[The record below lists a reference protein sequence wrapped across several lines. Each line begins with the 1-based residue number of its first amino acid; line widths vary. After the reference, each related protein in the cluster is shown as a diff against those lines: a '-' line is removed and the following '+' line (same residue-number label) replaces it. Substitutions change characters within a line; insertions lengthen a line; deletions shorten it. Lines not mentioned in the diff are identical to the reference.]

1 MNNLLIFGVG
11 LIGGSIALESQKKQM
26 FNQVIGVQRE
36 GGTSLS
42 SFVSNG
48 MIDRISEDLNKDI
61 KQADFIVIATP
72 VAQIENILK
81 IIAPSLS
88 QRTIVIDVGSTKSNI
103 MHFAKKE
110 LKEKFSQFVGCH
122 PIAGSERHGPSAAKI
137 NLFKNRDI
145 ILTPENETDPN
156 KLELTSKFW
165 KDLGGIIKTMRPLEH
180 DQIFS
185 TISHIPHLIA
195 YNMVNLIAGK
205 SNTDTLLKFAAS
217 GFKDFSR
224 IAGSSPEVWKD
235 ISLANKVAILN
246 DLDLFVKEINK
257 TALLIKNEDYI
268 ALEKYFD
275 VASKIRKNWSE
286 KN

>member
-48 MIDRISEDLNKDI
+48 MIDRVSEDLNKDI

-72 VAQIENILK
+72 VAQIENIFK

-185 TISHIPHLIA
+185 TVSHIPHLIA

-224 IAGSSPEVWKD
+224 IAASSPEVWKD
-235 ISLANKVAILN
+235 ISLANKAAILN

-268 ALEKYFD
+268 ALERYFD

>member
-42 SFVSNG
+42 TFVSNG

-185 TISHIPHLIA
+185 TVSHIPHLIA

-205 SNTDTLLKFAAS
+205 SNTDTLLEFAAS

-268 ALEKYFD
+268 ALERYFD
-275 VASKIRKNWSE
+275 VASKIRKNWSK

>member
-42 SFVSNG
+42 SFISNG
-48 MIDRISEDLNKDI
+48 MIDRVSEDLNKDI

-72 VAQIENILK
+72 VAQIENILN

-185 TISHIPHLIA
+185 TVSHIPHLIA

-268 ALEKYFD
+268 ALERYFD
-275 VASKIRKNWSE
+275 VASKIRKNWSK

>member
-81 IIAPSLS
+81 IIAPSIS

-185 TISHIPHLIA
+185 TVSHIPHLIA

-268 ALEKYFD
+268 ALERYFD
-275 VASKIRKNWSE
+275 VASKIRKNWSK

>member
-48 MIDRISEDLNKDI
+48 MIDRVSEDLNKDI

-137 NLFKNRDI
+137 NLFKNRHI

-185 TISHIPHLIA
+185 TVSHIPHLIA

>member
-42 SFVSNG
+42 TFVSNG

-185 TISHIPHLIA
+185 TVSHIPHLIA

-268 ALEKYFD
+268 ALERYFD

>member
-185 TISHIPHLIA
+185 TVSHIPHLIA

>member
-26 FNQVIGVQRE
+26 FNQVIGVQRV

-48 MIDRISEDLNKDI
+48 MIDRVSEDLNKDI

-137 NLFKNRDI
+137 NLFKNRHI

-185 TISHIPHLIA
+185 TVSHIPHLIA

>member
-48 MIDRISEDLNKDI
+48 MIDRVSEDLNKDI

-185 TISHIPHLIA
+185 TVSHIPHLIA

-275 VASKIRKNWSE
+275 VASKIRKNWSK

>member
-48 MIDRISEDLNKDI
+48 MIDRVSEDLNKDI

-110 LKEKFSQFVGCH
+110 LKEKFSQFVGSH
-122 PIAGSERHGPSAAKI
+122 PIAGSEQHGPSAAKI

-185 TISHIPHLIA
+185 TVSHIPHLIA

-205 SNTDTLLKFAAS
+205 SNTDTLLTFAAS

-224 IAGSSPEVWKD
+224 IAASSPEVWKD

>member
-48 MIDRISEDLNKDI
+48 MIDRVSEDLNKDI

-268 ALEKYFD
+268 ALERYFD

>member
-26 FNQVIGVQRE
+26 FNQVIGVQRD
-36 GGTSLS
+36 GGTSLTN
-42 SFVSNG
+42 FVSDG
-48 MIDRISEDLNKDI
+48 MINRVSVDLNEDI

-72 VAQIENILK
+72 VAQIQNILK

-88 QRTIVIDVGSTKSNI
+88 PRTIVIDVGSTKSNI
-103 MHFAKKE
+103 MHFAKEE

-122 PIAGSERHGPSAAKI
+122 PIAGSEQHGPSAAKI

-145 ILTPENETDPN
+145 ILTPEDETDSN

-165 KDLGGIIKTMRPLEH
+165 KDLGGVIKTMCPLAH

-185 TISHIPHLIA
+185 TVSHIPHLIA

-205 SNTDTLLKFAAS
+205 SNMDTLLEFAAS

-235 ISLANKVAILN
+235 ISLANRVAILN

-257 TALLIKNEDYI
+257 TATLIKNEDYI

-286 KN
+286 KK

>member
-48 MIDRISEDLNKDI
+48 MIDRVSEDLNKDI

-88 QRTIVIDVGSTKSNI
+88 QRTTVIDVGSTKSNI

-122 PIAGSERHGPSAAKI
+122 PIAGSEQHGPSAAKI

-185 TISHIPHLIA
+185 TVSHIPHLIA

>member
-48 MIDRISEDLNKDI
+48 MIDRVSENLSEDI

-72 VAQIENILK
+72 VAQIQNILK
-81 IIAPSLS
+81 TISQPLS
-88 QRTIVIDVGSTKSNI
+88 SKTIVIDVGSTKSNI
-103 MHFAKKE
+103 VNFAKEE

-122 PIAGSERHGPSAAKI
+122 PIAGSEQHGPAAAKI
-137 NLFKNRDI
+137 NLFKKKDI
-145 ILTPENETDPN
+145 ILTPEDKTDSS
-156 KLELTSKFW
+156 KLETTSKFW
-165 KDLGGIIKTMRPLEH
+165 EDLGGVIKIMNPLEH
-180 DQIFS
+180 DKIFS
-185 TISHIPHLIA
+185 TVSHIPHIIA

-205 SNTDTLLKFAAS
+205 SNTDTLLEFAAS

-235 ISLANKVAILN
+235 ITLANKVAILN
-246 DLDLFVKEINK
+246 DLDLFIKEINK
-257 TALLIKNEDYI
+257 TASLIKNEDYI

-275 VASKIRKNWSE
+275 EASKIRKNWTK

>member
-42 SFVSNG
+42 TFVSNG

>member
-42 SFVSNG
+42 TFVSNG

-185 TISHIPHLIA
+185 TVSHIPHLIA

-268 ALEKYFD
+268 ALERYFD
-275 VASKIRKNWSE
+275 VASKIRKNWSK

>member
-165 KDLGGIIKTMRPLEH
+165 KDLGGIIKTMPPLEH

-185 TISHIPHLIA
+185 TVSHIPHLIA